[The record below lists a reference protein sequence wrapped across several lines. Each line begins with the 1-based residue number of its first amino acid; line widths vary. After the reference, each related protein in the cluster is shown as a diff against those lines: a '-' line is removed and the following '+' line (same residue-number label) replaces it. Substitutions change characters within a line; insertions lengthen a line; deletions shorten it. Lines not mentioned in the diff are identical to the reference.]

1 MGAVL
6 SFKTFIRY
14 ELRTSS
20 DTSQRWFSSGSPYIL
35 APNGVDLSL
44 KTLLRLEC
52 RTSSDTSQSMDF
64 LRKSIYSR
72 SPSGYGSNP
81 KIFPPPR
88 MPDLIRH
95 LRINGFPLES
105 IYSRSP
111 TGVDLNLE
119 RLTHGSTPTQ
129 TPKTPSSPPTP
140 QNRRR
145 TLCRT
150 LCPGQTRAP
159 GRFPQLC
166 REQAAPQTDLTMT
179 AHDDVGTMAAPTKD
193 DGRGTP

>member
-6 SFKTFIRY
+6 SFKTFIRH
-14 ELRTSS
+14 ECRTSS
-20 DTSQRWFSSGSPYIL
+20 DTSQRWFSSGNPHIL
-35 APNGVDLSL
+35 APKRVDLSL

-64 LRKSIYSR
+64 LGKSIHSR

-81 KIFPPPR
+81 KICPPPR

-105 IYSRSP
+105 IYSPLSYWGGSKSRKAH
-111 TGVDLNLE
+111 
-119 RLTHGSTPTQ
+119 THRSTPTQ
-129 TPKTPSSPPTP
+129 TPKTPSPPTP

-179 AHDDVGTMAAPTKD
+179 AHDDVGTMAAPTQD